1 MGRTGNLP
9 ACEEDGVAP
18 DIPCMARGLGAGL
31 ICYPTS
37 GSNDGRCRVHLL
49 LAPPFTVSD
58 AGIDTPV
65 ARLAGAID
73 NAIVE

>member
-1 MGRTGNLP
+1 MHGQ
-9 ACEEDGVAP
+9 
-18 DIPCMARGLGAGL
+18 GLGAGL

-49 LAPPFTVSD
+49 LAQPFTVSD
-58 AGIDTPV
+58 AGIDTLV

-73 NAIVE
+73 NAIAE

>member
-1 MGRTGNLP
+1 VHGQ
-9 ACEEDGVAP
+9 
-18 DIPCMARGLGAGL
+18 GLGAGL

-49 LAPPFTVSD
+49 LAQPFTVSD
-58 AGIDTPV
+58 AGIDTLV

-73 NAIVE
+73 NAIAE